1 MLICLVKG
9 KKHEVLDSLNGSC
22 FYRSSLNLSISI
34 EKYKKKSKK
43 VNFKNHTILKKRK
56 YQIFIYIKTSFSI
69 NFVNY
74 SN

>member
-34 EKYKKKSKK
+34 ERYKKKAKK
-43 VNFKNHTILKKRK
+43 
-56 YQIFIYIKTSFSI
+56 
-69 NFVNY
+69 
-74 SN
+74 